1 MGKGNSHS
9 GAMLVYRLRMAEE
22 RHENNLA
29 RWARSG
35 KEGKPPVQAA
45 TVIPIRDGAN
55 GIEVLMLKRNSKI
68 AFGGMWV
75 FPGGRVDP
83 EDGPSESE
91 DDGQATARRAAVR
104 EAQEEA
110 GLEFSVDT
118 LLAFS
123 HWTPPPITPKRF
135 LTWFFLAPA
144 PETEIVIDGGEI
156 HEHEWMY
163 PGEALERRDA
173 GEIELAPPT
182 WITLNSLSGHANT
195 RDALEATRAREPE
208 RFETRIA
215 VESEGPIAMWKGDAG
230 WPEGDANQPGARH
243 RLRMNAG
250 QWVYERGEG

>member
-1 MGKGNSHS
+1 
-9 GAMLVYRLRMAEE
+9 
-22 RHENNLA
+22 
-29 RWARSG
+29 
-35 KEGKPPVQAA
+35 
-45 TVIPIRDGAN
+45 
-55 GIEVLMLKRNSKI
+55 
-68 AFGGMWV
+68 
-75 FPGGRVDP
+75 
-83 EDGPSESE
+83 
-91 DDGQATARRAAVR
+91 
-104 EAQEEA
+104 
-110 GLEFSVDT
+110 
-118 LLAFS
+118 
-123 HWTPPPITPKRF
+123 
-135 LTWFFLAPA
+135 
-144 PETEIVIDGGEI
+144 
-156 HEHEWMY
+156 MY